1 MEPAV
6 KNNVLVLALSLAA
19 TAFGAFDAA
28 AQAYPDKPVRLIV
41 PFPAG
46 SATDSAARVIG
57 QQLQGALGQTFV
69 VDNKPGAGGNI
80 GAGEVVRAAPD
91 GYTLLFASNSA
102 LASNVALL
110 KTMPYDPLK
119 DLSPV
124 AGVGQT
130 VLVLMVKPD
139 FPAKDIKGFV
149 AHAKSQPGKLAAGYG
164 SSSSQISISML
175 NKMAGLS
182 SLSVPYKGIPLAVN
196 DVVGGQTQYTFV
208 DLGNAMAQAKGGK
221 LIALGVTSEKRN
233 ALVPDWPAIAE
244 AVPGYDITAW
254 FGIAGPA
261 NMPKAVLD
269 KLNAA
274 IVKVLADAQTKE
286 QLARIGLTPM
296 PMSPDELRAFMAGEV
311 TKWQRLARES
321 NIERE

>member
-1 MEPAV
+1 MKPILA
-6 KNNVLVLALSLAA
+6 LVLAAA
-19 TAFGAFDAA
+19 AFGAA
-28 AQAYPDKPVRLIV
+28 AQATYPDKPVRMIV

-46 SATDSAARVIG
+46 SATDSAARIVG
-57 QQLQGALGQTFV
+57 QQLQAALGQAFV
-69 VDNKPGAGGNI
+69 IDNKPGAGGNI

-119 DLSPV
+119 DLTPV

-130 VLVLMVKPD
+130 VLVLMAKPD
-139 FPAKDIKGFV
+139 FPAKDVKSFV
-149 AHAKSQPGKLAAGYG
+149 AYAKTQPGKLSAGYG

-175 NKMAGLS
+175 NKMAGLDT
-182 SLSVPYKGIPLAVN
+182 LSIPYKGIPLAVN
-196 DVVGGQTQYTFV
+196 DVVGGQTHYTFV
-208 DLGNAMAQAKGGK
+208 DLGNALAQAKGGK

-233 ALVPDWPAIAE
+233 PLVPDWPAIAE
-244 AVPGYDITAW
+244 TAPGYDITAW

-261 NMPKAVLD
+261 NMPKAVVD

-274 IVKVLADAQTKE
+274 TTKALASAETKE
-286 QLARIGLTPM
+286 KLANIGLAPM
-296 PMSPDELRAFMAGEV
+296 PLAPEALKGFMASEV
-311 TKWQRLARES
+311 TKWQRLAKEA

>member
-1 MEPAV
+1 
-6 KNNVLVLALSLAA
+6 
-19 TAFGAFDAA
+19 
-28 AQAYPDKPVRLIV
+28 
-41 PFPAG
+41 
-46 SATDSAARVIG
+46 
-57 QQLQGALGQTFV
+57 
-69 VDNKPGAGGNI
+69 
-80 GAGEVVRAAPD
+80 
-91 GYTLLFASNSA
+91 
-102 LASNVALL
+102 
-110 KTMPYDPLK
+110 
-119 DLSPV
+119 
-124 AGVGQT
+124 
-130 VLVLMVKPD
+130 
-139 FPAKDIKGFV
+139 
-149 AHAKSQPGKLAAGYG
+149 
-164 SSSSQISISML
+164 ML

-296 PMSPDELRAFMAGEV
+296 PMSPEELRAFMAGEV

>member
-1 MEPAV
+1 V
-6 KNNVLVLALSLAA
+6 KRRSLALALCAA
-19 TAFGAFDAA
+19 AFTAA
-28 AQAYPDKPVRLIV
+28 AQTWPDKPVRMIV

-46 SATDSAARVIG
+46 SATDSAARVLG
-57 QQLQGALGQTFV
+57 QQLQGLLGQAIV
-69 VDNKPGAGGNI
+69 IDNKPGAGGNI
-80 GAGEVVRAAPD
+80 GAGEVARAAPD

-119 DLSPV
+119 DLTPV

-139 FPAKDIKGFV
+139 FPAKDVKGFV
-149 AHAKSQPGKLAAGYG
+149 AHAKTQPGKLTAGYG
-164 SSSSQISISML
+164 SSSSQISISLL
-175 NKMAGLS
+175 NKMAGLE

-196 DVVGGQTQYTFV
+196 DVVGGQTHYTFV
-208 DLGNAMAQAKGGK
+208 DLGNAIAQAKGGK
-221 LIALGVTSEKRN
+221 LVALGVTSEKRN
-233 ALVPDWPAIAE
+233 PLVSDWPAIAE

-261 NMPKAVLD
+261 NLPKAVVD

-274 IVKVLADAQTKE
+274 TTKALSVPETKE
-286 QLARIGLTPM
+286 QLARIGIAPM
-296 PMSPDELRAFMAGEV
+296 PMAPDQLKAYMASEV
-311 TKWQRLARES
+311 TKWQRLAKDA

>member
-1 MEPAV
+1 M
-6 KNNVLVLALSLAA
+6 KNIVLVFALSLAVA
-19 TAFGAFDAA
+19 AFGAFDAA

-57 QQLQGALGQTFV
+57 QQLQGVLGQTFV

-208 DLGNAMAQAKGGK
+208 DLGNAMAQANGGK

-311 TKWQRLARES
+311 TKWQRLAREA

>member
-1 MEPAV
+1 VKKTAASLLLAV
-6 KNNVLVLALSLAA
+6 AA
-19 TAFGAFDAA
+19 FSAA
-28 AQAYPDKPVRLIV
+28 AQSWPDKPVHLVV

-46 SATDSAARVIG
+46 SATDAAARIVG
-57 QQLQGALGQTFV
+57 QQLQTALGQAFV
-69 VDNKPGAGGNI
+69 IDNKPGAGGNI
-80 GAGEVVRAAPD
+80 GAGEVAHAAPD

-119 DLSPV
+119 DLTPV

-130 VLVLMVKPD
+130 VLVLMARPD
-139 FPAKDIKGFV
+139 FPAKDVKSFV
-149 AHAKSQPGKLAAGYG
+149 AHVRSQPGKLSAGYG

-175 NKMAGLS
+175 NKMAGLDT
-182 SLSVPYKGIPLAVN
+182 LSVPYKGIPLAVN
-196 DVVGGQTQYTFV
+196 DVVGGQTHYTFV
-208 DLGNAMAQAKGGK
+208 DLGNAIAQAKGGK
-221 LIALGVTSEKRN
+221 LVALGVTSEKRN
-233 ALVPDWPAIAE
+233 PLVPDWPAIAE

-261 NMPKAVLD
+261 NVPKAVVN

-274 IVKVLADAQTKE
+274 TTKVLASAETKE
-286 QLARIGLTPM
+286 KLANIGLAPM
-296 PMSPDELRAFMAGEV
+296 PMTPDQLKAFMTSEV
-311 TKWQRLARES
+311 AKWQRLAKDA